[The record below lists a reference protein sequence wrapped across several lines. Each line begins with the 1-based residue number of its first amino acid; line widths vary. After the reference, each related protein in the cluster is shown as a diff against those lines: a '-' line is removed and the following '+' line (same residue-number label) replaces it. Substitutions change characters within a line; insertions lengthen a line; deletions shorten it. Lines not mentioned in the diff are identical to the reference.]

1 MKERATSIP
10 PNTEEEK
17 KLIRRAYRRLL
28 RTIKTKLNTEDQENI
43 RKAYELAVDAHRKQR
58 RKSGEPYILH
68 PIEVARICVEEI
80 GLGPTAII
88 SALLHDVVE
97 DTDITLKYINEEF
110 GGKIAMIVDGLTKF
124 SGLDMDSLSPQAE
137 NFKKVLSTM
146 AKDVRV
152 VLIKMADRL
161 HNMRTLGA
169 MPSHKQL
176 KIASET
182 NYLYAPLAHRLGLY
196 NMKTEFQDLT
206 MKILNPEE
214 YQEVAQKLA
223 ETKRDRNQYINEF
236 VKPLENR
243 LDAIGVPYRIFG
255 RPKSISSIWNKLK
268 TKGVAFEEIYDLF
281 AIRIIM
287 DVPLEDEKNIC
298 WQVYTIVT
306 ETNRP
311 IPERLKDWIT
321 TPKANGYESLHTTV
335 IGLKGRFV
343 EVQIRSERMHEIAEK
358 GFAAHW
364 KYKGIKQSNFDVF
377 SVWLDN
383 VREILDN
390 PGNDPVEFIKD
401 FKTNLFNEEIYVFTP
416 KGDMKILPDGATA
429 LDFAFHIHSEV
440 GYHCKAV
447 KVNNQLVPL
456 GYKLKSGDQ
465 VSVETNKA
473 QKPSENW
480 LNYSITGKARSK
492 IRSAMKEEIRRKGD
506 MGKET
511 LMRKM
516 KNIKAD
522 FEANTDLLVQHFGF
536 TSRPDLYYA
545 IFKEEINIQQELK
558 KFKVE
563 GGRMKLIEE
572 VVKKTTEKKEDKS
585 QTKSRR
591 DFKGKPMLLIDNK
604 SADQFKHSLAT
615 CCNPVQGD
623 PVFAYITAQ
632 GEAKIHRNTC
642 PNAEHLMANYAYRM
656 MKAEWVDSD
665 NTDFVTTLM
674 ITGID
679 GRGVAQK
686 ITGFITN
693 DLRLDMRSIS
703 MDGNQGFFQGRIK
716 VVVKNKDQLRM
727 TMKSLKEMDG
737 VYSVIRED

>member
-1 MKERATSIP
+1 MVTIP

-17 KLIRRAYRRLL
+17 KLIQRAYRRLL
-28 RTIKTKLNTEDQENI
+28 RTVKSNMKPVDRENV
-43 RKAYELAVDAHRKQR
+43 RKAYELAVHAHRKQR

-97 DTDITLKYINEEF
+97 DTDITLDYISKEF
-110 GGKIAMIVDGLTKF
+110 GPKIAMIVDGLTKF
-124 SGLDMDSLSPQAE
+124 KELDSDSPQAE

-146 AKDVRV
+146 SKDVRV

-161 HNMRTLGA
+161 HNMRTLGS
-169 MPSHKQL
+169 MPPHKQL

-182 NYLYAPLAHRLGLY
+182 NYIYAPLAHRLGLY
-196 NMKTEFQDLT
+196 NMKTEFQDLC
-206 MKILNPEE
+206 MKSLNNED
-214 YQEVAQKLA
+214 YQWVAKKLR

-236 VKPLENR
+236 IKPLEHKLNE
-243 LDAIGVPYRIFG
+243 IGVPYKIYG
-255 RPKSISSIWNKLK
+255 RPKSISSIWNKVK

-281 AIRIIM
+281 AIRILV
-287 DVPLEDEKNIC
+287 DVPLEQEKAIC

-306 ETNRP
+306 ETNTP

-335 IGLKGRFV
+335 VGPKGRYV

-364 KYKGIKQSNFDVF
+364 KYKGIKQGNMDVF

-390 PGNDPVEFIKD
+390 PGNDPVEFLRD
-401 FKTNLFNEEIYVFTP
+401 FKTNLFKEEIYVYTP
-416 KGDMKILPDGATA
+416 KGDMKILPHGATA
-429 LDFAFHIHSEV
+429 LDFAFFIHTEV

-447 KVNNQLVPL
+447 KVNNVLVPL
-456 GYKLKSGDQ
+456 GHELKSGDQ
-465 VSVETNKA
+465 VSVVTNKS

-480 LNYSITGKARSK
+480 LNYVVTGKARSK
-492 IRSAMKEEIRRKGD
+492 IRSSMKEERRKKGE

-511 LMRKM
+511 LMRKL

-522 FEANTDLLVQHFGF
+522 FEMNADLLVKHFNF
-536 TSRPDLYYA
+536 QSRPDLYYA

-558 KFKVE
+558 NFSVE
-563 GGRMKLIEE
+563 GGKLTLIE
-572 VVKKTTEKKEDKS
+572 KEDPKPKREPS
-585 QTKSRR
+585 KTKTKGRR
-591 DFKGKPMLLIDNK
+591 NFTGKPSLMIDNQPA
-604 SADQFKHSLAT
+604 SQFKHSLAT
-615 CCNPVQGD
+615 CCNPVLGD
-623 PVFAYITAQ
+623 PVFAYVTAM

-656 MKAEWVDSD
+656 MKAEWVDSE
-665 NTDFVTTLM
+665 NTDFVARIM

-693 DLRLDMRSIS
+693 DLKLDMRSIS
-703 MDGNQGFFQGRIK
+703 MDGNQGFFQGKISI
-716 VVVKNKDQLRM
+716 VVKNKDQLRM

-737 VYSVIRED
+737 VYSVIREE

>member
-1 MKERATSIP
+1 MVTIP

-17 KLIRRAYRRLL
+17 KLIQRAYRRLL
-28 RTIKTKLNTEDQENI
+28 RTVKSNMKPTDRVNI
-43 RKAYELAVDAHRKQR
+43 RKAYELAVDAHHTQR

-97 DTDITLKYINEEF
+97 DTDITLEYITKEF
-110 GGKIAMIVDGLTKF
+110 GGKISMIVDGLTKF
-124 SGLDMDSLSPQAE
+124 KELDSDSPQAE

-146 AKDVRV
+146 SKDVRV

-161 HNMRTLGA
+161 HNMRTLGS
-169 MPSHKQL
+169 MPPHKQL

-182 NYLYAPLAHRLGLY
+182 NYIYAPLAHRLGLY
-196 NMKTEFQDLT
+196 NMKTEFQDLC
-206 MKILNPEE
+206 MKSLNSED
-214 YQEVAQKLA
+214 YQWVAKKLD

-236 VKPLENR
+236 IKPLENK
-243 LDAIGVPYRIFG
+243 LNDIGVPYKIYG
-255 RPKSISSIWNKLK
+255 RPKSISSIWNKVK
-268 TKGVAFEEIYDLF
+268 AKGVAFEDIYDLF
-281 AIRIIM
+281 AIRILV
-287 DVPLEDEKNIC
+287 DVPLEQEKSAC

-306 ETNRP
+306 ETNTP

-335 IGLKGRFV
+335 VGPKGRYV

-364 KYKGIKQSNFDVF
+364 KYKGIKQGNMDVF

-383 VREILDN
+383 IREILDN
-390 PGNDPVEFIKD
+390 PGNDPVEFLRD
-401 FKTNLFNEEIYVFTP
+401 FKTNLFKEEIYVYTP
-416 KGDMKILPDGATA
+416 KGDMRILPHGATA
-429 LDFAFHIHSEV
+429 LDFAFFIHSEV
-440 GYHCKAV
+440 GYRCKAV
-447 KVNNQLVPL
+447 KVNNVLVPL
-456 GYKLKSGDQ
+456 GHELKSGDQ
-465 VSVETNKA
+465 VSVVTNKA

-480 LNYSITGKARSK
+480 LNYVVTGKARSK
-492 IRSAMKEEIRRKGD
+492 IRSSMKEERRKKGE

-522 FEANTDLLVQHFGF
+522 FETNADIVVKYFNFQ
-536 TSRPDLYYA
+536 SRPDLYYA

-558 KFKVE
+558 NFSVE
-563 GGRMKLIEE
+563 GGRLTLIEKE
-572 VVKKTTEKKEDKS
+572 EPKTKKEPSKS
-585 QTKSRR
+585 KTKSRR
-591 DFKGKPMLLIDNK
+591 NFTGKPSLMIDNQPA
-604 SADQFKHSLAT
+604 SQLKHSLAT
-615 CCNPVQGD
+615 CCNPVLGD
-623 PVFAYITAQ
+623 PVFAYITVM

-656 MKAEWVDSD
+656 MKAEWIDSE
-665 NTDFVTTLM
+665 NTDFIARIM

-693 DLRLDMRSIS
+693 DLKLDMRSIS
-703 MDGNQGFFQGRIK
+703 MDGNQGFFQGKISI
-716 VVVKNKDQLRM
+716 VVKNKDQLHM
-727 TMKSLKEMDG
+727 TMKALKEMDG
-737 VYSVIRED
+737 VYSVIREE

>member
-1 MKERATSIP
+1 MKERPISSIP
-10 PNTEEEK
+10 PNTEEER

-28 RTIKTKLNTEDQENI
+28 RTVKTKLNVEDQENI
-43 RKAYELAVDAHRKQR
+43 RKAYELAVDAHQTQR

-97 DTDITLKYINEEF
+97 DTDISLKYIEEKF
-110 GGKIAMIVDGLTKF
+110 GIKIAMIVDGLTKF
-124 SGLDMDSLSPQAE
+124 KDLDTLSPQAE

-169 MPSHKQL
+169 MPIHKQL

-182 NYLYAPLAHRLGLY
+182 NYIYAPLAHRLGLY

-214 YQEVAQKLA
+214 YHEIARKLQQ
-223 ETKRDRNQYINEF
+223 TKKDRNQYINEF
-236 VKPLENR
+236 VKPLEHK

-281 AIRIIM
+281 AIRIIV
-287 DVPLEDEKNIC
+287 DVPMGLEKNIC

-306 ETNRP
+306 EANTP
-311 IPERLKDWIT
+311 IPERLKDWVT

-335 IGLKGRFV
+335 IGPKGRFV

-364 KYKGIKQSNFDVF
+364 KYKGVKQSNFDVF

-416 KGDMKILPDGATA
+416 KGDMKVLPEGATA

-456 GYKLKSGDQ
+456 GHKLKSGDQ
-465 VSVETNKA
+465 VSVETKKS
-473 QKPSENW
+473 QKPREGW
-480 LNYSITGKARSK
+480 LNYVVTGKARAK
-492 IRSAMKEEIRRKGD
+492 IRSSMKEERRKKGE

-522 FEANTDLLVQHFGF
+522 FETNADLLVQHFDF

-558 KFKVE
+558 RFRVE
-563 GGRMKLIEE
+563 GARLILIEE
-572 VVKKTTEKKEDKS
+572 PKTQE
-585 QTKSRR
+585 TKSKESKPSTKNRKV
-591 DFKGKPMLLIDNK
+591 FKGKALLLIDNQP
-604 SADQFKHSLAT
+604 ANQFKHSLAT
-615 CCNPVQGD
+615 CCNPVLGD
-623 PVFAYITAQ
+623 PVFAYVTAM

-642 PNAEHLMANYAYRM
+642 PNAEHLMANYAYRV

-665 NTDFVTTLM
+665 NSDFVTTLL

-693 DLRLDMRSIS
+693 DLKLDMRSIS

-716 VVVKNKDQLRM
+716 VVVKNKDQLHL
-727 TMKSLKEMDG
+727 TMKSLKAMDG
-737 VYSVIRED
+737 VHSVIRED

>member
-1 MKERATSIP
+1 MKNRTTSIP

-17 KLIRRAYRRLL
+17 KLIRRSYRRLL
-28 RTIKTKLNTEDQENI
+28 RGVKSKLNAEDQNNI
-43 RKAYELAVDAHRKQR
+43 RKAYELAVDAHKTQR

-80 GLGPTAII
+80 GLGPTGII
-88 SALLHDVVE
+88 CALLHDVVE
-97 DTDITLKYINEEF
+97 DTDISLKYIGEEF

-124 SGLDMDSLSPQAE
+124 KDLDTLSPQAE

-161 HNMRTLGA
+161 HNMRTLGS
-169 MPSHKQL
+169 MPPHKQL

-182 NYLYAPLAHRLGLY
+182 NYIYAPLAHRLGLY

-214 YQEVAQKLA
+214 YHDVAQKLK

-236 VKPLENR
+236 VKPLEHK

-281 AIRIIM
+281 AIRIIV
-287 DVPLEDEKNIC
+287 DVPLGIEKNIC

-306 ETNRP
+306 ETNTP

-335 IGLKGRFV
+335 IGPKGRFV

-364 KYKGIKQSNFDVF
+364 KYKGVKQTNFDVF

-416 KGDMKILPDGATA
+416 KGDMKILPEGATA
-429 LDFAFHIHSEV
+429 LDFAFYIHSEV

-447 KVNNQLVPL
+447 KVNNLLVPL
-456 GYKLKSGDQ
+456 GHKLKSGDQ
-465 VSVETNKA
+465 VSVETNKS
-473 QKPSENW
+473 QKPSESW
-480 LNYSITGKARSK
+480 LNYVITGKARSK
-492 IRSAMKEEIRRKGD
+492 IRSSMKEEVRKKGE

-522 FEANTDLLVQHFGF
+522 FESNADMLVTHFGF
-536 TSRPDLYYA
+536 VSRPDLYYA
-545 IFKEEINIQQELK
+545 IFKEELNIQQELK

-563 GGRMKLIEE
+563 GGKLTLIEE
-572 VVKKTTEKKEDKS
+572 EKKETKKAEKS
-585 QTKSRR
+585 GVASTKGRR
-591 DFKGKPMLLIDNK
+591 NFKGKPLLLIDNK
-604 SADQFKHSLAT
+604 PASQFKHSLAT
-615 CCNPVQGD
+615 CCAPVLGD

-665 NTDFVTTLM
+665 NTDFVTTLL

-693 DLRLDMRSIS
+693 DLKLDMRSIS

-716 VVVKNKDQLRM
+716 VVVKNKDQLHL

-737 VYSVIRED
+737 VYSVIREE

>member
-1 MKERATSIP
+1 MVSIP
-10 PNTEEEK
+10 PNTEEER

-28 RTIKTKLNTEDQENI
+28 RTFKTKLNHEDKENI
-43 RKAYELAVDAHRKQR
+43 QKAYELAVAAHSKQR

-97 DTDITLKYINEEF
+97 DTDISLEYIGEEF
-110 GGKIAMIVDGLTKF
+110 GNKIAMIVDGLTKF
-124 SGLDMDSLSPQAE
+124 KELDSHSPQAE
-137 NFKKVLSTM
+137 NFKKILTTLV
-146 AKDVRV
+146 KDVRV

-161 HNMRTLGA
+161 HNMRTLGS
-169 MPSHKQL
+169 MPPHKQL

-182 NYLYAPLAHRLGLY
+182 NYIYAPLAHRLGLY
-196 NMKTEFQDLT
+196 NMKTEFQDLC
-206 MKILNPEE
+206 MKILTPED
-214 YQEVAQKLA
+214 YQWVAKKLQ

-236 VKPLENR
+236 IKPLEHKLNT
-243 LDAIGVPYRIFG
+243 IGYSYKIFG
-255 RPKSISSIWNKLK
+255 RSKSISSIWNKVK

-281 AIRIIM
+281 AIRIIL
-287 DVPLEDEKNIC
+287 DVPVEEEKVAC

-306 ETNRP
+306 ETNTP
-311 IPERLKDWIT
+311 IPERLKDWVT

-335 IGLKGRFV
+335 VGPKGRYV
-343 EVQIRSERMHEIAEK
+343 EVQVRSNRMHEIAEK

-364 KYKGIKQSNFDVF
+364 KYKGVKQGNDVF

-383 VREILDN
+383 IREILEN
-390 PGNDPVEFIKD
+390 PENDAVEFLQD
-401 FKTNLFNEEIYVFTP
+401 FKSNLFKEEIFVYTP
-416 KGDMKILPDGATA
+416 KGDMQILPHGATA
-429 LDFAFHIHSEV
+429 LDFAFFIHSEV

-465 VSVETNKA
+465 VSVVTNKA
-473 QKPSENW
+473 QKPSESW
-480 LNYSITGKARSK
+480 LNYVVTGKARSK
-492 IRSAMKEEIRRKGD
+492 IRSSMKEEIRKKGE

-516 KNIKAD
+516 KNVKAD
-522 FEANTDLLVQHFGF
+522 FELSVDALVQHLGYQ
-536 TSRPDLYYA
+536 SRPDLYYA

-558 KFKVE
+558 HFIVE
-563 GGRMKLIEE
+563 GGRMALIEKE
-572 VVKKTTEKKEDKS
+572 KPKPKTEEKDNKKIRSK
-585 QTKSRR
+585 R
-591 DFKGKPMLLIDNK
+591 DFQGKPSLMIDNQPA
-604 SADQFKHSLAT
+604 SMFKHSLAT
-615 CCNPVQGD
+615 CCSPVLGD
-623 PVFAYITAQ
+623 PVFAYITAL

-656 MKAEWVDSD
+656 MKAEWVDSE
-665 NTDFVTTLM
+665 NTDFIAKIM

-693 DLRLDMRSIS
+693 DLKLDMRSIS
-703 MDGNQGFFQGRIK
+703 MDGNQGFFQGRISI
-716 VVVKNKDQLRM
+716 VVKNKDQLHL

-737 VYSVIRED
+737 VYSVIREE

>member
-1 MKERATSIP
+1 MVTIP

-17 KLIRRAYRRLL
+17 KLIQRAYRRLL
-28 RTIKTKLNTEDQENI
+28 RTVKSNMKPTDRANI
-43 RKAYELAVDAHRKQR
+43 RKAYELAVDAHHTQR

-97 DTDITLKYINEEF
+97 DTDITLEYITEEF
-110 GGKIAMIVDGLTKF
+110 GGKISMIVDGLTKF
-124 SGLDMDSLSPQAE
+124 KELDSDSPQAE

-146 AKDVRV
+146 SKDVRV

-161 HNMRTLGA
+161 HNMRTLGS
-169 MPSHKQL
+169 MPPHKQL

-182 NYLYAPLAHRLGLY
+182 NYIYAPLAHRLGLY
-196 NMKTEFQDLT
+196 NLKTEFQDLC
-206 MKILNPEE
+206 MKSLNAED
-214 YQEVAQKLA
+214 YQWVAKKLQ

-236 VKPLENR
+236 IKPLENK
-243 LDAIGVPYRIFG
+243 LNEIGVPYKIYG
-255 RPKSISSIWNKLK
+255 RPKSISSIWNKVK
-268 TKGVAFEEIYDLF
+268 TKGVAFEDIYDLF
-281 AIRIIM
+281 AIRILV
-287 DVPLEDEKNIC
+287 DVPVEQEKAIC

-306 ETNRP
+306 ETNTP
-311 IPERLKDWIT
+311 IPERLKDWVT

-335 IGLKGRFV
+335 VGPKGRYV
-343 EVQIRSERMHEIAEK
+343 EVQIRSGRMHEIAEK

-364 KYKGIKQSNFDVF
+364 KYKGIKQGNMDVF

-383 VREILDN
+383 IREILDN
-390 PGNDPVEFIKD
+390 PGNDPVEFLRD
-401 FKTNLFNEEIYVFTP
+401 FKTNLFKEEIYVYTP
-416 KGDMKILPDGATA
+416 KGDMRILPHGATA
-429 LDFAFHIHSEV
+429 LDFAFFIHSEV
-440 GYHCKAV
+440 GYRCKAV
-447 KVNNQLVPL
+447 KVNNVLVPL
-456 GYKLKSGDQ
+456 GHELKSGDQ
-465 VSVETNKA
+465 VSVVTNKA

-480 LNYSITGKARSK
+480 LNYVVTGKARSK
-492 IRSAMKEEIRRKGD
+492 IRSSMKEERRKKGE

-522 FEANTDLLVQHFGF
+522 FETNADIVVKYFNFQ
-536 TSRPDLYYA
+536 SRPDLYYA

-558 KFKVE
+558 NFSVE
-563 GGRMKLIEE
+563 GGRLTLIEKE
-572 VVKKTTEKKEDKS
+572 EPKTKKEPSKS
-585 QTKSRR
+585 KTKSRR
-591 DFKGKPMLLIDNK
+591 NFTGKPSLMIDNQPA
-604 SADQFKHSLAT
+604 SQLKHSLAT
-615 CCNPVQGD
+615 CCNPVLGD
-623 PVFAYITAQ
+623 PVFAYITVM

-656 MKAEWVDSD
+656 MKAEWIDSE
-665 NTDFVTTLM
+665 NTDFIARIM

-693 DLRLDMRSIS
+693 DLKLDMRSIS
-703 MDGNQGFFQGRIK
+703 MDGNQGFFQGKISI
-716 VVVKNKDQLRM
+716 VVKNKDQLHM
-727 TMKSLKEMDG
+727 TMKALKEMDG
-737 VYSVIRED
+737 VYSVIREE